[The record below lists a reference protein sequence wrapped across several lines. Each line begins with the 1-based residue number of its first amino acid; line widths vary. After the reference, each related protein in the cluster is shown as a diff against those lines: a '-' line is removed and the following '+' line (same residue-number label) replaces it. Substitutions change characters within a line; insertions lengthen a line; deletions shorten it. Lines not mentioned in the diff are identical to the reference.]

1 MSTFVGQWNPE
12 EVLEI
17 GQVSSGI
24 TCVGHAHSRN
34 RRCHNPI
41 AAVNRERAA
50 NLLRSMSRMDV
61 SSSGVEGSL
70 ERLARLLL
78 CKAKHQN
85 QFSSVVGKW
94 RNQIEGFQV
103 QEAADREIIAEWE
116 EVTRSDTVAVHQWT
130 AQLEQS
136 VLDGDIA
143 SIQKTVKLLG
153 LAQKRDRDFQ
163 AQLADLETLNAD
175 LNREVE
181 SLRTQL
187 AHSADDSVYYRA
199 TPVTSPARAREPS
212 ADSYPTF
219 RHQISVEGDYQSLHG
234 HSQNLSH
241 RIRIQFEL
249 QNESVAASQQPHPQ
263 IVSQSEPFFFGLS
276 VILQL

>member
-17 GQVSSGI
+17 GEVLSGT
-24 TCVGHAHSRN
+24 TCVGQAHSKN

-50 NLLRSMSRMDV
+50 NLLHNMSRMDV
-61 SSSGVEGSL
+61 SSPEVEESL
-70 ERLARLLL
+70 EPLARLLL
-78 CKAKHQN
+78 CKQKHQN
-85 QFSSVVGKW
+85 QLSSVVGKW
-94 RNQIEGFQV
+94 RNQIEGVQV

-116 EVTRSDTVAVHQWT
+116 KVALGGSVAVHQWT
-130 AQLEQS
+130 ARLEQS

-143 SIQKTVKLLG
+143 DTQKVIKLLG
-153 LAQKRDRDFQ
+153 LAQKRERGFQ
-163 AQLADLETLNAD
+163 AQLADLEILNAD

-187 AHSADDSVYYRA
+187 AQSANDPVGNRA
-199 TPVTSPARAREPS
+199 TLVISQARARQPS

-219 RHQISVEGDYQSLHG
+219 RHQISVEEDYQSLDS
-234 HSQNLSH
+234 HSQNLIH
-241 RIRIQFEL
+241 RVRIQFEL
-249 QNESVAASQQPHPQ
+249 QSEPVATSQQPYTQ
-263 IVSQSEPFFFGLS
+263 TVSQPERSFFYLL
-276 VILQL
+276 VNL